1 MEESR
6 GKAVEDDDDDDE
18 DEDEEGV
25 SPLNVVPSL
34 RDMKCHVI

>member
-1 MEESR
+1 MEESKGR
-6 GKAVEDDDDDDE
+6 AVEDDDDDE